1 MLLQLLNGLQ
11 LAMLLFLLSV
21 GLSVVFGLMN
31 FINLAHGTIFML
43 GAYAGWTAAQLT
55 GSYWTALAIG
65 PLAAAAIGAL
75 LYALLFRRLLGAS
88 PLKQVL
94 VTFGLIFIGYDV
106 VRLVWGDY
114 ALALAEP
121 RWLAGQIDLF
131 GAAYP
136 TYRLFV
142 ILLGLAVAAL
152 LHLGLERTRL
162 GAIVRAGVDDR
173 VMVSSLGIDVDR
185 AFFVVFALG
194 CGLAGLAG
202 VIAAPVMSVSPEIDM
217 SVLILTLVVVVV
229 GGPGSLKGAFAG
241 ALVIGFADTFGQVFL
256 PEFSAM
262 LIYAVMAAVLLFLPA
277 GLVPVRGRR

>member
-1 MLLQLLNGLQ
+1 MLFQLLNGLQ

-21 GLSVVFGLMN
+21 GLSVVLGLMN

-43 GAYAGWTAAQLT
+43 GAYTGWTAAQLT
-55 GSYWTALAIG
+55 GSYWLALALG
-65 PLAAAAIGAL
+65 PLASAAIGGS
-75 LYALLFRRLLGAS
+75 LYALLFRRLQGAS

-94 VTFGLIFIGYDV
+94 VTFGLIFVGYDT

-121 RWLAGQIDLF
+121 AGLAGNVALF
-131 GAAYP
+131 GTPYP

-142 ILLGLAVAAL
+142 IGLGIAIAML

-173 VMVSSLGIDVDR
+173 VMVSSLGVDVDR
-185 AFFVVFALG
+185 AFVAVFVLG
-194 CGLAGLAG
+194 CWLAGLAG
-202 VIAAPVMSVSPEIDM
+202 VVAAPVLSVSPEIDV

-229 GGPGSLKGAFAG
+229 GGPGSLKGALAG
-241 ALVIGFADTFGQVFL
+241 ALLVGFADTFGQVFL
-256 PEFSAM
+256 PELASV
-262 LIYAVMAAVLLFLPA
+262 LIYGVMAAVLLFLPG
-277 GLVPVRGRR
+277 GLVPARGRR